1 MDVTTMKKDGDLQKL
16 SEDAMKLFG
25 NDLFN
30 MQVISTDASNEI
42 LLKELSNL
50 EQNADN
56 NAQKTLLTSISHLS
70 QPVKL
75 ELLQLIASLPMT
87 EKAKI
92 LTLQKGGDDN
102 EIVDYDEE
110 LPEQK
115 KNKFLSNSS
124 LFYSILGLFI
134 GLTLLYFAQSNL
146 NALKEN
152 YDIQIPG
159 GFLSLLTNPKETGE
173 TLVKTVLSNLLKKA
187 GSEIE
192 YQTTRAC
199 TPQDGSSITAL
210 IQTLW
215 DPSGVAKCVVDTGL
229 DTAFIE
235 AKRTAGEMSVTYNF
249 IAKCIQVG
257 TGMVSTFG
265 GSTYYILDGRNDNKI
280 SRFIMD
286 TVIRV
291 PGLNKLLPSSE
302 TQLVIEDGNIGGK
315 IKSRRRKTR
324 KSKKT
329 RKGKKGKKGKKGR
342 KSRRKH

>member
-1 MDVTTMKKDGDLQKL
+1 MDLSSMNKHGELQKL
-16 SEDAMKLFG
+16 SEDAMNLFG
-25 NDLFN
+25 NELFN
-30 MQVISTDASNEI
+30 MPVISTDASNEE
-42 LLKELSNL
+42 LLAELTSL
-50 EQNADN
+50 ENNADN

-75 ELLQLIASLPMT
+75 ELLQLIASLTMT
-87 EKAKI
+87 AKANI
-92 LTLQKGGDDN
+92 LTVQEGGDD
-102 EIVDYDEE
+102 ELVDYDEE

-286 TVIRV
+286 TVKRV
-291 PGLNKLLPSSE
+291 PGLNQLLPSSE
-302 TQLVIEDGNIGGK
+302 SRFAIEDSSTGGK
-315 IKSRRRKTR
+315 RKSKRKTR

-329 RKGKKGKKGKKGR
+329 RKGKKDKKSKKGR

>member
-1 MDVTTMKKDGDLQKL
+1 MDLSSMNKHGELQKL
-16 SEDAMKLFG
+16 SEDAMNLFG
-25 NDLFN
+25 NELFN
-30 MQVISTDASNEI
+30 MPVISTDASNEE
-42 LLKELSNL
+42 LLAELTSL
-50 EQNADN
+50 ENNADN

-75 ELLQLIASLPMT
+75 ELLQLIASLTMT
-87 EKAKI
+87 AKANI
-92 LTLQKGGDDN
+92 LTVQEGGDD
-102 EIVDYDEE
+102 ELVDYDEE

-286 TVIRV
+286 TVKRV
-291 PGLNKLLPSSE
+291 PGLNQLLPSSE
-302 TQLVIEDGNIGGK
+302 SRFAIEDSSTGGK
-315 IKSRRRKTR
+315 RKSKRKTR